1 MYKYLNQSTVGQF
14 TVDDDVYFGSLRID
28 DSKKPKVL
36 LTLYSNGAAI
46 PYRTYP
52 NQLSGIL
59 FDLTNVT
66 LLDSIFIGSSF
77 QTKSA
82 FDGGHAFSGQLT
94 FDIGHVL
101 FSDSPVDAAQLTFN
115 SLEFSITNSNDLF
128 YFSSFTE
135 ISHFNEQSVKELIQE
150 DLDASKGRYGFSS
163 DISKYSFGDSP
174 IVLVYTGARTLSELT
189 IGNAKLVIRNNLNY
203 TLPSNNGFKF
213 ENDISC
219 CLEFENPKDYW
230 EIARE
235 VSSIKQLFELILG
248 QKQSL
253 SSYILEVKT
262 PNEDSSFFKAFR
274 EADHPTISNDS
285 VHPATRLVHV
295 ESEDDEFSALIN
307 NWVSSG
313 EEWKFSRQYYF
324 SIFTEREYTP
334 DNLVKL
340 ANMFDLIPDNA
351 YVQED
356 ISSEVIAAAEA
367 CRQIFKPLPQ
377 SLERNSILFA
387 LKRIRQ
393 KSLKHKIRDR
403 YEVIRCS
410 GFIELDDMELVIRQ
424 SVDCRNFFVHGGNRK
439 FDYLEEFDEFC
450 FFIDTLI
457 FIYGVSEM
465 IQNGWTFN
473 KWKPSALNNHPFSNY
488 LMNYNERLQDL
499 KKVLSS

>member
-1 MYKYLNQSTVGQF
+1 MHKYLNQGTVGQF
-14 TVDDDVYFGSLRID
+14 TLDDDVYFGSLRID
-28 DSKKPKVL
+28 DSKNPKVL
-36 LTLYSNGAAI
+36 LTLFSDAAAI
-46 PYRTYP
+46 PHRTYP
-52 NQLSGIL
+52 NQLSGTL

-66 LLDSIFIGSSF
+66 LLDSIFMGSSF

-94 FDIGHVL
+94 FDVGHVL
-101 FSDSPVDAAQLTFN
+101 FSGSSIDATQSTFN
-115 SLEFSITNSNDLF
+115 SLDFSITNSNDLF

-135 ISHFNEQSVKELIQE
+135 VSHFNEQSVKALIQE
-150 DLDASKGRYGFSS
+150 DLDISKGKYGFSS
-163 DISKYSFGDSP
+163 DISQYSFGGSP
-174 IVLVYTGARTLSELT
+174 IVLVYTGARTLSELN

-248 QKQSL
+248 HKQSL

-262 PNEDSSFFKAFR
+262 PNEDSSFFKVFR
-274 EADHPTISNDS
+274 EADHPTISNGS
-285 VHPATRLVHV
+285 IHPATRLVHV
-295 ESEDDEFSALIN
+295 ESEEDEFSTLIN

-324 SIFTEREYTP
+324 SIFTECEYTS

-340 ANMFDLIPDNA
+340 ANMFDLIPDSA
-351 YVQED
+351 YIQED
-356 ISSEVIAAAEA
+356 IASEVIEAAQA

-377 SLERNSILFA
+377 SLERNAILFA
-387 LKRIRQ
+387 LKRIGQ

-403 YEVIRCS
+403 YEIIRCS
-410 GFIELDDMELVIRQ
+410 GFIELDDIELVINQ
-424 SVDCRNFFVHGGNRK
+424 SVDCRNFFVHGGGKR
-439 FDYLEEFDEFC
+439 FDYFKKFDEFC

-473 KWKPSALNNHPFSNY
+473 KWKAGALNSHPFSNY
-488 LMNYNERLQDL
+488 LRNYDESLQDL
-499 KKVLSS
+499 KEALQP